1 MTSPP
6 PLHLL
11 PHTFL
16 RKVRQRRKIKDDVRR
31 NQKHTPPA
39 LPAAPGINL
48 QIARDACKT
57 HIQIHTRNHAETP
70 IHTEYVCI
78 DRHTHT
84 LRHRT
89 VKIWQKCLGWVSEI
103 CTWSMRELNIKY
115 QSEEEEE
122 EGGGHSEIVS
132 DICGK
137 CLFNS
142 KSYSSKI
149 KL

>member
-1 MTSPP
+1 MTSPS
-6 PLHLL
+6 PLPLR
-11 PHTFL
+11 PHTFH

-57 HIQIHTRNHAETP
+57 HTQIHTRNHAETP

-84 LRHRT
+84 HTQTQDCQDLA
-89 VKIWQKCLGWVSEI
+89 KMLGLGIGDLHMVHARAQHQIPE
-103 CTWSMRELNIKY
+103 
-115 QSEEEEE
+115 
-122 EGGGHSEIVS
+122 
-132 DICGK
+132 
-137 CLFNS
+137 
-142 KSYSSKI
+142 
-149 KL
+149 